1 VTTPLTSSPAGIACG
16 ATCAQSY
23 ATGIAVTLTAAPDP
37 GSVFAGWSG
46 ACAGTAPGTS
56 VTMTAARSC
65 TAQFDQANLGRCDLV
80 ISKSPTTGTTTP
92 LVSGQQVAFEIIVKN
107 QGTGTCL
114 AHIPVIDTFAA
125 GLTYA
130 SGGASGWVCP
140 KWHTIGPNSA
150 ICTNSQPLAPGQGS
164 LLVLTFDVTA
174 PPPTV
179 IKSCATVR
187 NADDTNLANNKA
199 CIELQVV
206 PRRPSDACPP
216 GTVQKGRE
224 CAPSARPR

>member
-1 VTTPLTSSPAGIACG
+1 MCATTSRGTRRRTSSPAG
-16 ATCAQSY
+16 TAQS
-23 ATGIAVTLTAAPDP
+23 
-37 GSVFAGWSG
+37 
-46 ACAGTAPGTS
+46 
-56 VTMTAARSC
+56 
-65 TAQFDQANLGRCDLV
+65 DQANLGTCDLV
-80 ISKSPTTGTTTP
+80 ISKSPTTGTATP
-92 LVSGQQVAFEIIVKN
+92 LLSGEQVAFEIIVKN

-114 AHIPVIDTFAA
+114 AHIPVIDTFGA

-206 PRRPSDACPP
+206 ARR
-216 GTVQKGRE
+216 
-224 CAPSARPR
+224 PSARPR